1 MVVATLFTHFC
12 LLSLTIRTA
21 IQSNLSGH
29 PHWMV
34 TEDAPD
40 PRDLFWSNIGVDVRN
55 IESRKVLVQ
64 IFLFIG
70 LLLWSYFVGFIQQLV
85 ERTIQSMDEYG
96 VVIIT
101 VIKESYGSAIRDGKL
116 DSVETRTIMPHV
128 SLCISDFVYFLIKS
142 RLFG

>member
-1 MVVATLFTHFC
+1 MVVASLFTHFC

-21 IQSNLSGH
+21 TQSNLSGH

-40 PRDLFWSNIGVDVRN
+40 PRDLFWSNIGVDIRN
-55 IESRKVLVQ
+55 IASRKVLVQ

-96 VVIIT
+96 VVIT
-101 VIKESYGSAIRDGKL
+101 VIKSYGGAIRDGEL
-116 DSVETRTIMPHV
+116 DSVETECLCLI
-128 SLCISDFVYFLIKS
+128 SLQLLCHTSL
-142 RLFG
+142 

>member
-1 MVVATLFTHFC
+1 
-12 LLSLTIRTA
+12 
-21 IQSNLSGH
+21 
-29 PHWMV
+29 MV

-70 LLLWSYFVGFIQQLV
+70 LLVWSYFVGFIQQLV

-96 VVIIT
+96 VVIT
-101 VIKESYGSAIRDGKL
+101 VIKESYGGAIRDGEL
-116 DSVETRTIMPHV
+116 DSVKTE
-128 SLCISDFVYFLIKS
+128 
-142 RLFG
+142 RLFLHSLQLLCYTSL

>member
-1 MVVATLFTHFC
+1 
-12 LLSLTIRTA
+12 
-21 IQSNLSGH
+21 
-29 PHWMV
+29 MV
-34 TEDAPD
+34 TEDASD

-96 VVIIT
+96 VEIT
-101 VIKESYGSAIRDGKL
+101 VIKESYGGAIRDGEL
-116 DSVETRTIMPHV
+116 DSVKTE
-128 SLCISDFVYFLIKS
+128 
-142 RLFG
+142 RLFLHSLQLLCYTCL

>member
-1 MVVATLFTHFC
+1 
-12 LLSLTIRTA
+12 
-21 IQSNLSGH
+21 
-29 PHWMV
+29 MV

-96 VVIIT
+96 VEIT
-101 VIKESYGSAIRDGKL
+101 VIKESYGGAIRDGEL
-116 DSVETRTIMPHV
+116 DSDKTDVCFFI
-128 SLCISDFVYFLIKS
+128 LCNYYATCL
-142 RLFG
+142 

>member
-1 MVVATLFTHFC
+1 
-12 LLSLTIRTA
+12 
-21 IQSNLSGH
+21 
-29 PHWMV
+29 MV

>member
-1 MVVATLFTHFC
+1 
-12 LLSLTIRTA
+12 
-21 IQSNLSGH
+21 
-29 PHWMV
+29 MV

-96 VVIIT
+96 VEIT
-101 VIKESYGSAIRDGKL
+101 VIKESYGGAIRDGEL
-116 DSVETRTIMPHV
+116 DSVKTDVCFFILCNYYAT
-128 SLCISDFVYFLIKS
+128 SL
-142 RLFG
+142 